1 MPFPTLHE
9 FLPHVGETF
18 RAIVDEEWE
27 IHLRLSEA
35 APWRGFTAIE
45 GERVPYTL
53 LFHAPA
59 EANVGQRIVRLEHET
74 LAPVDLFIVP
84 LGPDASGMR
93 YEAVVAAG

>member
-1 MPFPTLHE
+1 MAFPTLHE

-27 IHLRLSEA
+27 IHMRLSEA
-35 APWRGFTAIE
+35 APWRGFAVTA
-45 GERVPYTL
+45 GARVPYTL

-74 LAPVDLFIVP
+74 LAPVNLFLVP
-84 LGPDASGMR
+84 LGADSGGMR
-93 YEAVVAAG
+93 YEAVVSAG